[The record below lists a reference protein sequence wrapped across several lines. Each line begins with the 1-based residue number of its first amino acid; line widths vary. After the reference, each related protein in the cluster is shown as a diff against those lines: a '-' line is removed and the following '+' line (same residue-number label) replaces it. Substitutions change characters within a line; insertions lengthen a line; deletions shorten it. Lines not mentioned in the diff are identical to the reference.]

1 MVYTCPGI
9 LSRGEKEGN
18 FPVCD
23 NLDGPWGHY
32 AKWNTSDVERWT
44 SHNITYI

>member
-9 LSRGEKEGN
+9 LSSGEKEGN

-23 NLDGPWGHY
+23 NLDGPSGHY
-32 AKWNTSDVERWT
+32 AKSDKPDRER
-44 SHNITYI
+44 HLNAV